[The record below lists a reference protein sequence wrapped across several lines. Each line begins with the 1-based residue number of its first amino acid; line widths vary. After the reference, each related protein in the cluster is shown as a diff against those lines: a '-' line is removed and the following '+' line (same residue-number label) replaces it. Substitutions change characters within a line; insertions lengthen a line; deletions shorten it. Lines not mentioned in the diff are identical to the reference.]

1 MARME
6 PTEETSLGHVDAVE
20 ARVSIPTTTDAS
32 HQAAITNVHVASV
45 EERAS
50 GRKRGHHSCGSGL
63 ILPQVRYNEDL
74 PRD

>member
-50 GRKRGHHSCGSGL
+50 GRKRGDRNA
-63 ILPQVRYNEDL
+63 IAAVRD
-74 PRD
+74 